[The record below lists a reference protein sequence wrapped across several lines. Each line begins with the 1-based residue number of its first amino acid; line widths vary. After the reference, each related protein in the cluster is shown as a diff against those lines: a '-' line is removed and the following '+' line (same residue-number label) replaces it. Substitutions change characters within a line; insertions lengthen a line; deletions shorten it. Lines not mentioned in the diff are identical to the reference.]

1 MDIFA
6 LVLSFALVFLGIRS
20 RNYWLSLF
28 TALVATAFYPELE
41 TVLWL
46 LAAFG
51 AGWIWDFSSKRLSTN
66 SYFLFVV
73 MLVGTIA
80 SIVFG
85 VLALAFF
92 FVAALVLVLLLGTVV
107 RTGKKVAHKAKDEWA
122 DLKKGVESAKGQS
135 PDGLKEIENVLNAAG
150 TRAGELLNPNMRN
163 KYAMPKPGER
173 LGQAAKNLIDGF
185 FRLFK

>member
-6 LVLSFALVFLGIRS
+6 LVLSVALVFLGIRS
-20 RNYWLSLF
+20 RNYWLSVF

-41 TVLWL
+41 TVIWL

-92 FVAALVLVLLLGTVV
+92 FVAALVL
-107 RTGKKVAHKAKDEWA
+107 
-122 DLKKGVESAKGQS
+122 
-135 PDGLKEIENVLNAAG
+135 
-150 TRAGELLNPNMRN
+150 
-163 KYAMPKPGER
+163 
-173 LGQAAKNLIDGF
+173 
-185 FRLFK
+185 